1 MRRHFEGGGIS
12 RCGEI
17 SRKYGMCNNNKD
29 GESVSASL
37 RLLLELVHYICG
49 DITSILLQYDGGKTT
64 ADFVKIRAH

>member
-1 MRRHFEGGGIS
+1 
-12 RCGEI
+12 
-17 SRKYGMCNNNKD
+17 MCKNNKD

-49 DITSILLQYDGGKTT
+49 DITSILLQYDGGKTA